1 MKEVREGD
9 LKKACNGEFV
19 LALFTYTRLDCCH
32 FHFIFAVILDLKGCQ
47 YRGRIFPGPT
57 AMILT
62 AVQKRGVVGQQL
74 KMDGVTDEFCR
85 LTKTGDSMA
94 KLTGVVQGDMKDYDY
109 RAHDVDVNRNVPA
122 SAPSSSANTKIEA
135 KSEETKSKDKG
146 IKSASASGK
155 GTANP
160 RKRGGT
166 TTSSTTA
173 PKKRKSVKS
182 SKK

>member
-1 MKEVREGD
+1 MIVEKTH
-9 LKKACNGEFV
+9 LGESFFV
-19 LALFTYTRLDCCH
+19 YLHTHTVSFL
-32 FHFIFAVILDLKGCQ
+32 VILDLKGCQ

-94 KLTGVVQGDMKDYDY
+94 KLDGVVQGDMQDYDY
-109 RAHDVDVNRNVPA
+109 RTHDVDVNRNVPV
-122 SAPSSSANTKIEA
+122 SAPSSSANTKTEA
-135 KSEETKSKDKG
+135 KSEQTKSKDKG
-146 IKSASASGK
+146 IKSGITSGK

-160 RKRGGT
+160 RKRGNS
-166 TTSSTTA
+166 TTSSATA
-173 PKKRKSVKS
+173 PKKRKTVKS
-182 SKK
+182 KK

>member
-1 MKEVREGD
+1 MKEVREGYCE
-9 LKKACNGEFV
+9 KACNDEIVSCLLTCTCFV
-19 LALFTYTRLDCCH
+19 FS
-32 FHFIFAVILDLKGCQ
+32 VILDLKGCQ

-94 KLTGVVQGDMKDYDY
+94 KLDGVVQGDMQDYDY
-109 RAHDVDVNRNVPA
+109 RTHDVDVNRNVPV
-122 SAPSSSANTKIEA
+122 SAVSSSANTKTEA
-135 KSEETKSKDKG
+135 KSEQTKSKDKG
-146 IKSASASGK
+146 NKSGSGK
-155 GTANP
+155 GPANP
-160 RKRGGT
+160 RKRGST
-166 TTSSTTA
+166 TASSATA
-173 PKKRKSVKS
+173 PKKRKTAK